1 MRPVRWRL
9 QYFTRQIDD
18 FRVKQVQN
26 PEKGQQ
32 VELHVTQTRID
43 HSTCLCRQETQ
54 GLKS

>member
-1 MRPVRWRL
+1 MRPIRWRL

-18 FRVKQVQN
+18 LRVKQVRN

>member
-1 MRPVRWRL
+1 MIPVRQWL
-9 QYFTRQIDD
+9 QYLTRRIDD
-18 FRVKQVQN
+18 FSVKQIRN
-26 PEKGQQ
+26 PEEGQQ